1 MYNYLKLQIILFLLG
16 LYRRQLDVFQFLED
30 VSRSCRLLNSVWTCP
45 YRVVKVT
52 CGLCQDTVLKLINDP
67 PNFW

>member
-30 VSRSCRLLNSVWTCP
+30 VSRSCRLLNSVWRSVGATTHKWP
-45 YRVVKVT
+45 
-52 CGLCQDTVLKLINDP
+52 
-67 PNFW
+67 